1 MLLRLRCPNTETD
14 NWVLKYSKSDFGPG
28 PRWRWRGVARCGQT
42 WQWWSCHWWLHQDHV
57 ENGGRKG
64 IWVLAHIGQDGVPCH
79 LRFQLMWRQSLA
91 VFSLAPIPELP
102 ILAGV
107 GRSSCPLCLHAWASG
122 PWSRSH
128 LQLLSAD
135 GSGLVLG
142 RLNCR
147 HCLSTPVSLPPGT
160 RT

>member
-1 MLLRLRCPNTETD
+1 MLLRLRCPNTETA

-28 PRWRWRGVARCGQT
+28 PRWRWRGVVRCGQM

-64 IWVLAHIGQDGVPCH
+64 IWVLTHIGQDGVPCN

-91 VFSLAPIPELP
+91 VFSLAPVPELP

-107 GRSSCPLCLHAWASG
+107 GRSSCPLCLRLWENTEHANSSITEVSEEKRPGDQMHILGNYGWK
-122 PWSRSH
+122 
-128 LQLLSAD
+128 LLKPEE
-135 GSGLVLG
+135 GN
-142 RLNCR
+142 RF
-147 HCLSTPVSLPPGT
+147 
-160 RT
+160 